1 MSKTDRLYRSQ
12 KEKIIGGV
20 CGGLADYFSVDP
32 VIIRLIF
39 VLLFFFHGI
48 GLIAYIIMLIIVP
61 KEDDVT
67 FKAKNFESQEEP
79 EIVDAEIIDDEDEK
93 KEDDNFSSAENNYAD
108 KTKNEKPAREKYDGK
123 SILGISLVL
132 IGGIILLERIFP
144 VITFKLIVPIVLI
157 GAGLYFLIDNNRR
170 GSRNENQ

>member
-1 MSKTDRLYRSQ
+1 MSKTERLYRSQ

-20 CGGLADYFSVDP
+20 CGGLADYFAVDP

-61 KEDDVT
+61 KEEDVT
-67 FKAKNFESQEEP
+67 FKAKNFESREEP

-93 KEDDNFSSAENNYAD
+93 KGDDDFFSSGNDYA
-108 KTKNEKPAREKYDGK
+108 EKPENENPAKEKYDGK
-123 SILGISLVL
+123 SILGISLIL

-144 VITFKLIVPIVLI
+144 VITFKLLVPIVLI

-170 GSRNENQ
+170 GNRNENK

>member
-1 MSKTDRLYRSQ
+1 MSKTERLYRSE

-20 CGGLADYFSVDP
+20 CGGLADYFTVDP

-61 KEDDVT
+61 KENDIT
-67 FKAKNFESQEEP
+67 FKSKNFDASEET

-93 KEDDNFSSAENNYAD
+93 KEDDNSFSSGNNFAD
-108 KTKNEKPAREKYDGK
+108 KPENEKPVREKYDGK
-123 SILGISLVL
+123 SILGISLVI

-170 GSRNENQ
+170 GSRNENK